1 MAGATDVFART
12 TTASCAANS
21 GLSTGAKF
29 FQIRHFGSIWN
40 ARTRPASSTV
50 RLVPLAFTNFA
61 GITSFA
67 AEEMSA
73 KPPRIAVNTNL

>member
-1 MAGATDVFART
+1 
-12 TTASCAANS
+12 
-21 GLSTGAKF
+21 
-29 FQIRHFGSIWN
+29 
-40 ARTRPASSTV
+40 V